1 MNETLK
7 RALFGA
13 VFILIVVSL
22 IFWKPYGVYLLFISI
37 NAIGVFEL
45 HRMFYKDQEKP
56 QLFFSLVSS
65 FLVLALFTFPA
76 FSIEDSILALLLF
89 PLLAAVMVFKGKNS
103 ALRLMGLWA
112 LSLVYVTLPS
122 ILGILIGVQESN
134 SALPVLLALLIMIW
148 SNDTFAYLV
157 GRQFG
162 RHKLLERVS
171 PKKTIEGFIG
181 GLVFCILAGYL
192 CSLSGAFS
200 AKTGI
205 LLALNMG
212 IMGTMGDL
220 FESYLKRETGIKDSG
235 KIIPGHGGILD
246 RFDAFILALPV
257 SFLILAYF
265 S

>member
-1 MNETLK
+1 ML
-7 RALFGA
+7 
-13 VFILIVVSL
+13 
-22 IFWKPYGVYLLFISI
+22 
-37 NAIGVFEL
+37 
-45 HRMFYKDQEKP
+45 
-56 QLFFSLVSS
+56 
-65 FLVLALFTFPA
+65 
-76 FSIEDSILALLLF
+76 
-89 PLLAAVMVFKGKNS
+89 
-103 ALRLMGLWA
+103 
-112 LSLVYVTLPS
+112 YVTLPS
-122 ILGILIGVQESN
+122 ILGILIGVQENN
-134 SALPVLLALLIMIW
+134 SSLPVLLGLLIMIW

-162 RHKLLERVS
+162 KRK
-171 PKKTIEGFIG
+171 EGFIG

-200 AKTGI
+200 SKTGI

-235 KIIPGHGGILD
+235 KLIPGHGGILD

>member
-7 RALFGA
+7 RGLFGA
-13 VFILIVVSL
+13 IFIIIVVGL
-22 IFWKPYGVYLLFISI
+22 IFWKPFGVYVLFTLI
-37 NAIGVFEL
+37 NAMGIYEL
-45 HRMFYKDQEKP
+45 HKMVYKNQEKP
-56 QLFFSLVSS
+56 QLGFSIFSS
-65 FLVLALFTFPA
+65 FVILALFSFPI
-76 FSIEDSILALLLF
+76 FQLKDSILALLLF
-89 PLLAAVMVFKGKNS
+89 PLLAIFMVFKGKNS
-103 ALRLMGLWA
+103 ALKLMGLWA
-112 LSLVYVTLPS
+112 FSLLYVTLPS
-122 ILGILIGVQESN
+122 ILGILIGVQENN
-134 SALPVLLALLIMIW
+134 SSLPVLLGLLIMIW

-162 RHKLLERVS
+162 KRKLLERVS

-200 AKTGI
+200 SKTGM

-235 KIIPGHGGILD
+235 KLIPGHGGILD